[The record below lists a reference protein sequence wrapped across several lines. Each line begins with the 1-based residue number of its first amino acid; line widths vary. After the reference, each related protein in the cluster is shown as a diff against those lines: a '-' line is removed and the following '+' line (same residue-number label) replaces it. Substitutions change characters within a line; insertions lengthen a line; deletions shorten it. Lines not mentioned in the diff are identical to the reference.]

1 MNNINFCKY
10 LYSVYTSA
18 MINIC
23 FLRVLQFALEVPGYI
38 ERIQME
44 TKDCSLSSSLC
55 CLLLTKPLRSNCNC
69 HPCQHYPKI
78 DPYFDLEKLLKLRE
92 KIIWFWHSYCSTVA
106 LLSPQSRYKVIR
118 FWRLHEFL
126 VIFQQRIS
134 VCRHLCGKCKWV

>member
-1 MNNINFCKY
+1 MLGRSLFSSVLLAFLWTQKSNLRESINDINFCKY

-69 HPCQHYPKI
+69 HPHYHYHYLKI

-92 KIIWFWHSYCSTVA
+92 KKSFSFVILIV
-106 LLSPQSRYKVIR
+106 PQWPCCLHNPDIR
-118 FWRLHEFL
+118 
-126 VIFQQRIS
+126 
-134 VCRHLCGKCKWV
+134 